1 MKQRDGDDD
10 QRSTGSLAQR
20 FFSGLLRLLL
30 QFSEIA
36 LLQVDVSSSTS
47 RQWFVE
53 LTIGLVGRNVEK
65 VQT

>member
-1 MKQRDGDDD
+1 MINDPLE
-10 QRSTGSLAQR
+10 TWHNA
-20 FFSGLLRLLL
+20 FFPALLRYLL

-47 RQWFVE
+47 RRWFVE

-65 VQT
+65 IQS

>member
-1 MKQRDGDDD
+1 MMINDP
-10 QRSTGSLAQR
+10 LEIWHNA

>member
-1 MKQRDGDDD
+1 MINDPPEIWHN
-10 QRSTGSLAQR
+10 T
-20 FFSGLLRLLL
+20 FFSAFLRHLL

-53 LTIGLVGRNVEK
+53 LSIGLVGRNVEK
-65 VQT
+65 IQT